1 MVYFEKNMVQ
11 VEESIISGASI
22 FYGSVSN
29 VVIGEAKA
37 VQDLRSPQNWNG
49 RTGMT
54 LATRPGKQSQKT
66 MVKIIIFNG

>member
-37 VQDLRSPQNWNG
+37 VQDLRSPQN
-49 RTGMT
+49 
-54 LATRPGKQSQKT
+54 
-66 MVKIIIFNG
+66 